1 MDRRSFLSL
10 TGAAAGLAVASPSQA
25 ADTPGPWKDGKKWVY
40 SITYDEGCQNLLK
53 HAVPIHREFGYPG
66 HVALVSS
73 QLGVPRNV
81 PGSSYHNMMIL
92 SPQEMKDLIAEGWGA
107 SCHSMTHVG
116 VTHENA
122 AVEVGDA
129 RKVLSDALGVEISI
143 FTVPGSNPGHPPAIT
158 AAPAAGYKA
167 ILTIYDWVNTFD
179 TDLLW
184 LGRCPLHT
192 AYPGPFYSL
201 FDPFKR
207 LHQAKATNGWVVDY
221 CHCPMPGKPIH
232 AAKDCT
238 SEQLRERF
246 ETVKAV
252 GGDDVWVAEPNEVV
266 EYLANNE
273 EAKRRRT
280 EKAMGLNQV
289 YDAEMRKLYEVQP
302 Q

>member
-40 SITYDEGCQNLLK
+40 SITYDEGCQDLLK